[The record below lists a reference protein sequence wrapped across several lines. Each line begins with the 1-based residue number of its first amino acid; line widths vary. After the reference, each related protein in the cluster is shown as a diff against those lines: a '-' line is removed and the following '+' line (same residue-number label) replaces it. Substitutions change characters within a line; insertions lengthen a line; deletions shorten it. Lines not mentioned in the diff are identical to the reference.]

1 MHGPHVPAPGA
12 VLQPGRLKRLALQER
27 LALAAKTKN
36 LLSSGPDRENA
47 PAVPSAAIPEASI
60 LSPDTSLALEEA
72 ALLPKPAESVA
83 ASAKLET
90 DTQETPEPPETDK
103 IAVKDV
109 PGQEGGEAL
118 ITELQEAESGPI
130 DGVAVETEMYEP
142 EPMTAMNA
150 HAVGAQQLDVQKGPY
165 STRPDDTG
173 AQEKAPKAAVV
184 ADAKK
189 PDKTSER
196 FEKETGVLR
205 VKTEQLEKEV
215 AVLSSAVDAKN
226 REIAALK
233 KSMPASLEKKLCEKQ
248 QVIEQLMTEGQELS
262 SKELKQNERIRAL
275 LALNKELESSLKNYA
290 DKNEH
295 CLLQIGEIEDAMKL
309 HNYASIGD
317 LLDGMVR
324 SSAKILELQM
334 ALDRERKLNWKGKYK
349 ETQKLYDAALDEKR
363 AVRKEMSE
371 ISVKLELL
379 QQLSE
384 LEQKAKN
391 QIIERLKMEAAGAC
405 NEARADVARLESKI
419 EQLRL
424 ENEGF
429 LKSTGTDTRTA
440 ASTAHCKT
448 VDYQDYA
455 RLSQSKQSLQ
465 EQFLTSQD
473 NWRTIELDLRQR
485 LETLAGAVETLKQAK
500 KKATADLA
508 KVYDELSKQTDA
520 AAALRNEVS
529 RITEEA
535 AETAFKLKHTTSEC
549 AELEQQMQGLRAALE
564 TERESYEMKI
574 QTLQDNV
581 AALQRQDLSPAP
593 ISAKHIAL
601 GRGKYMSEYF
611 PGLRLDVRSP
621 LPLHSAHSF
630 SSTHLDFPVLNTP
643 FLGCDEREDTYSP
656 LGIAADA
663 SLHTPNT
670 PNPNTPNPHAL
681 HPHGAPSRCPSVSGT
696 ILGANFS
703 SEIHPQD
710 AADCG
715 SSATS
720 VRDGRA
726 TQNIQLLSKMSAT
739 IRRLEVDIMSL
750 KEENEQI
757 MRDKEQAQQQILQQ
771 SALEQTVRDLTQRAE
786 DLLCELQEKGR
797 NKEMLL
803 QVLGEKSERV
813 EELQADVADLKDLMR
828 QQVQQ
833 MIEMQASS
841 ER

>member
-1 MHGPHVPAPGA
+1 MPAPGA
-12 VLQPGRLKRLALQER
+12 VLQSGRSKRLTLQER

-36 LLSSGPDRENA
+36 RLSSGPDRENA
-47 PAVPSAAIPEASI
+47 PA
-60 LSPDTSLALEEA
+60 
-72 ALLPKPAESVA
+72 
-83 ASAKLET
+83 
-90 DTQETPEPPETDK
+90 PEPT
-103 IAVKDV
+103 
-109 PGQEGGEAL
+109 
-118 ITELQEAESGPI
+118 
-130 DGVAVETEMYEP
+130 
-142 EPMTAMNA
+142 TAMDA
-150 HAVGAQQLDVQKGPY
+150 HAAGAQQLDVQKGADF
-165 STRPDDTG
+165 TRPDDTG

-196 FEKETGVLR
+196 LEKETCVLR
-205 VKTEQLEKEV
+205 VKTEQLKKEV

-233 KSMPASLEKKLCEKQ
+233 KSMPASLEKKLREKE
-248 QVIEQLMTEGQELS
+248 QVIEQLMAEGQELS

-324 SSAKILELQM
+324 SSAKIMELQI
-334 ALDRERKLNWKGKYK
+334 ALDRERKLNWEGKYK
-349 ETQKLYDAALDEKR
+349 ELQKLYDAALDEKR
-363 AVRKEMSE
+363 VVRKEMSE

-391 QIIERLKMEAAGAC
+391 QIIARLKMEAAGAC
-405 NEARADVARLESKI
+405 DEARADVARLESKI

-429 LKSTGTDTRTA
+429 LKSTGADTRTA

-465 EQFLTSQD
+465 KQFLTSQE

-485 LETLAGAVETLKQAK
+485 LETLGGAVETLKQAK

-508 KVYDELSKQTDA
+508 KVYGEFSKQTDA
-520 AAALRNEVS
+520 AAALRSEVS

-535 AETAFKLKHTTSEC
+535 AETAFKLKHKTSEC
-549 AELEQQMQGLRAALE
+549 AELEQQMQDLHTALE

-593 ISAKHIAL
+593 VSAKYIAL
-601 GRGKYMSEYF
+601 ERCKYMSEYF
-611 PGLRLDVRSP
+611 PGLRSDVRSP
-621 LPLHSAHSF
+621 LPLHSPHSF
-630 SSTHLDFPVLNTP
+630 SSTHLAFPVLNTP
-643 FLGCDEREDTYSP
+643 YLACDEQDDTYSP
-656 LGIAADA
+656 LGFAADA
-663 SLHTPNT
+663 
-670 PNPNTPNPHAL
+670 
-681 HPHGAPSRCPSVSGT
+681 VSGA

-703 SEIHPQD
+703 SEIYPQD

-726 TQNIQLLSKMSAT
+726 TKNIQLLSKMSAT
-739 IRRLEVDIMSL
+739 IRRLEVDIMSF
-750 KEENEQI
+750 KEENEQL
-757 MRDKEQAQQQILQQ
+757 MRDKEQAQQQILQH

-786 DLLCELQEKGR
+786 DLTCELQEKER

-833 MIEMQASS
+833 MIEMQASCG
-841 ER
+841 R